1 MKLRIVNVVGARPNF
16 MKMAPLMM
24 EYRRQ
29 PDKFDPKL
37 VHTGQHYDDNMSA
50 LFFEQL
56 HLPKP
61 DVYLGIGSGSHSE
74 QTAKVMVEME
84 KLLSAEPPDLV
95 VVVGDINST
104 MAATIAAAKLCIPVA
119 HVEAGLRSFD
129 RTMPE
134 EINRLVTDAL
144 SDYCFITSQDADENL
159 RREGVAPEKIFFVGN
174 VMIDTLL
181 QLKDVA
187 LKSDIAQKLGLN
199 GQYGFVTL
207 HRPSNVD
214 DKEVFA
220 EILAALDSIQN
231 DLLLVF
237 PVHPRTVNRLKQFGF
252 WDGLQGRK
260 NLKLTDPVGY
270 LDSLCLMAK
279 AKLVLTDSG
288 GVQEETTV
296 LGVPCLTIRNNTER
310 PVTIT
315 EGTNTLVGTS
325 QSRIVGEAKKIL
337 EGNGKQGRAPKFWD
351 GKAAGRIVE
360 CLLKNPPKR

>member
-1 MKLRIVNVVGARPNF
+1 MKLKIVNVVGARPNF

-24 EYRRQ
+24 EYRRH
-29 PDKFDPKL
+29 PDKFEPKL
-37 VHTGQHYDDNMSA
+37 VHTGQHYDDNMST

-56 HLPKP
+56 QLPKP

-74 QTAKVMVEME
+74 QTAKVLVEME
-84 KLLSAEPPDLV
+84 KLLTAERPDLI

-129 RTMPE
+129 RAMPE
-134 EINRLVTDAL
+134 EVNRLVTDAL
-144 SDYCFITSQDADENL
+144 SDYCFITSQDAYENL
-159 RREGVAPEKIFFVGN
+159 RREGVPAEKIFFVGN

-187 LKSDIAQKLGLN
+187 LKSDISQKISLG
-199 GQYGFVTL
+199 GPYGFVTL

-220 EILAALDSIQN
+220 EILAALDTIQK

-237 PVHPRTVNRLKQFGF
+237 PVHPRTVGRLKQFGF
-252 WDGLQGRK
+252 WGGLQSRK
-260 NLKLTDPVGY
+260 NLKLIDPVGY
-270 LDSLCLMAK
+270 LDSLCLMAN
-279 AKLVLTDSG
+279 AKMVLTDSG

-325 QSRIVGEAKKIL
+325 QSKIVEEANKIMA
-337 EGNGKQGRAPKFWD
+337 GKGKRGRAPKFWD
-351 GKAAGRIVE
+351 GKAAQRIVQS
-360 CLLKNPPKR
+360 LLEHPPKK

>member
-1 MKLRIVNVVGARPNF
+1 
-16 MKMAPLMM
+16 LM
-24 EYRRQ
+24 
-29 PDKFDPKL
+29 
-37 VHTGQHYDDNMSA
+37 
-50 LFFEQL
+50 
-56 HLPKP
+56 
-61 DVYLGIGSGSHSE
+61 
-74 QTAKVMVEME
+74 TAER
-84 KLLSAEPPDLV
+84 PDLL

-104 MAATIAAAKLCIPVA
+104 MAATISAAKLCIPVA

-129 RTMPE
+129 RGMPE
-134 EINRLVTDAL
+134 EVNRIVTDAL
-144 SDYCFITSQDADENL
+144 SDYCFITSEDADGNL

-187 LKSDIAQKLGLN
+187 LKSDISKKLGLN
-199 GQYGFVTL
+199 GPYGFVTL

-214 DKEVFA
+214 DKTVFA
-220 EILAALDSIQN
+220 EILAALDSIQK

-237 PVHPRTVNRLKQFGF
+237 PVHPRTVSRLKQFGF
-252 WDGLQGRK
+252 WDELQKWK
-260 NLKLTDPVGY
+260 NLKLVDPVGY
-270 LDSLCLMAK
+270 LDSLNLMAN

-325 QSRIVGEAKKIL
+325 QSKIISEARKIL
-337 EGNGKQGRAPKFWD
+337 SGQGKQGRAPKFWD
-351 GKAAGRIVE
+351 GKAAQRIVE
-360 CLLKNPPKR
+360 CLLEHPPKR

>member
-1 MKLRIVNVVGARPNF
+1 MKLKIVNVVGARPNF
-16 MKMAPLMM
+16 MKMAPIMM
-24 EYRRQ
+24 EYRRH

-37 VHTGQHYDDNMSA
+37 VHTGQHYDDNMST

-61 DVYLGIGSGSHSE
+61 DVYLGIGSGSHAE

-84 KLLSAEPPDLV
+84 KLMTAERPDLL

-104 MAATIAAAKLCIPVA
+104 MAATISAAKLCIPVA

-129 RTMPE
+129 RGMPE
-134 EINRLVTDAL
+134 EVNRIVTDAL
-144 SDYCFITSQDADENL
+144 SDYCFITSEDADGNL
-159 RREGVAPEKIFFVGN
+159 RREGIAPEKIFFVGN

-187 LKSDIAQKLGLN
+187 LKSDVSKKLGLN
-199 GQYGFVTL
+199 GPYGFVTL

-214 DKEVFA
+214 DKTVFA
-220 EILAALDSIQN
+220 EILAALENIQR
-231 DLLLVF
+231 DLVLVF
-237 PVHPRTVNRLKQFGF
+237 PVHPRTVSRLKQFGF
-252 WDGLQGRK
+252 WDELQKWK
-260 NLKLTDPVGY
+260 NLKLVDPVGY
-270 LDSLCLMAK
+270 LDSLNLMAN

-325 QSRIVGEAKKIL
+325 QSRIIGEARKIL
-337 EGNGKQGRAPKFWD
+337 SGQGKQGRAPKFWD
-351 GKAAGRIVE
+351 GKAAQRIVE
-360 CLLKNPPKR
+360 CLLEHPPKR